1 MVELLLDRGADGH
14 RAKANGAQP
23 LHVAVAA
30 GHVDAAALLLDRVEV
45 DRANLFGWTALYV
58 ACKNGRRG
66 AALSRSRRGLRPVD
80 PRRRISPP
88 RRLPIWPR

>member
-1 MVELLLDRGADGH
+1 MELLLDRGADGH

-58 ACKNGRRG
+58 ACKNGRVD
-66 AALSRSRRGLRPVD
+66 AA
-80 PRRRISPP
+80 
-88 RRLPIWPR
+88 RLCLDLCGN